1 MNAPQPLTFHRVRS
15 ASEIDNFIWG
25 LKAYCEAIGI
35 KEDTQKVSNGSL
47 FLKDIALVW
56 WHRRCDDVNRG
67 STPITT
73 WAGFKREFK
82 GKFYPN
88 NAKREPRATL
98 RHLPHKEGHIYEYI
112 KEFQELLF
120 DIPSIG
126 EQDALFCFLDGLCGC
141 AKTKLERCG
150 VQDIASAIAAAESL
164 IEFKRD
170 SSKG

>member
-1 MNAPQPLTFHRVRS
+1 MDKVQKLNT
-15 ASEIDNFIWG
+15 ASF
-25 LKAYCEAIGI
+25 
-35 KEDTQKVSNGSL
+35 S
-47 FLKDIALVW
+47 LKDIALVW

-88 NAKREPRATL
+88 NAKREPRATP

-126 EQDALFCFLDGLCGC
+126 EQDALLCFLDGLCGC
-141 AKTKLERCG
+141 AKTKLERRG